1 MILLLVKR
9 MNEPLLDWYLYI
21 FNNLIS
27 TKCVNYWCK
36 ARKKASYWSKNK
48 LKVFNAVFCYKNETK
63 TLKQRSKYKV
73 RSQEPNNLL
82 MHIWIKNVPKIL
94 MNVLFKVPRFNDKN
108 TEKVLSTT
116 EFIPVELG
124 GVDLRSLRHLIKTN

>member
-1 MILLLVKR
+1 
-9 MNEPLLDWYLYI
+9 
-21 FNNLIS
+21 
-27 TKCVNYWCK
+27 
-36 ARKKASYWSKNK
+36 
-48 LKVFNAVFCYKNETK
+48 
-63 TLKQRSKYKV
+63 
-73 RSQEPNNLL
+73 
-82 MHIWIKNVPKIL
+82 